1 MKYFL
6 VIIFMLAATMVSA
19 QNLELVESLHYTKAF
34 SASECRKDL
43 NGNFC
48 AVIDVVLPGVNISK
62 IDCHYK
68 INEEIKLENGVRFFV
83 SVPNKPIKARV
94 ITEDFQPYEFEI
106 KDVKGLELYEIRL
119 KNPHTAHKQQPEIVE
134 RIVEKENIVEVE
146 SSDQNTGKAYLILK
160 ISETGTQVKVD
171 YRTYNVNGRE
181 FKINLPYG
189 YHNVTVSKPTFRTVD
204 FSVNLTGEPIEKNI
218 TLTNASVE
226 IKVEKE
232 YDAVL
237 YVDGVRYGTQNTVR
251 VSADSKHTIKIE
263 KNGHT
268 KSKTV
273 KAEQYN
279 FTVVMP
285 SFSNSQVSQ
294 SNWFIGGTF
303 SPQLM
308 SGGISVGRCER
319 AGFILNAGVSKLA
332 VNNWHYRSLEKGGLL
347 DTFKISN
354 IYSTKLLDNSELKS
368 AKKKGLYRSY
378 VRIGPMFRLFDFAY
392 IYGAVGCGTY
402 ADVKEYDSYLYAPS
416 KHSGFEGEVGLM
428 LKYKSLGVSAGYT
441 QSIGKGKD
449 FSDYHIGLNYWMNVL
464 TKHIN
469 PRHRFIV
476 GYRYSPSAPIGM
488 SLGVSFGYYEQWGL
502 VVNGGFAQYN
512 MHVWAERSKD
522 YSPEGFWI
530 DEVHTVS
537 HTYQYEGE
545 NCKHNGIFRAYYHI
559 GPFFRI
565 NDVFSYYVTV
575 GYGNYAHMKRHPY
588 LTYSILSG
596 TTNLYATKVHNGV
609 DGEVGIMLKFGRI
622 GFSLGYQHNIGKE
635 DLFSDLNVGV
645 QLWLGR

>member
-1 MKYFL
+1 MKKIFTIICL
-6 VIIFMLAATMVSA
+6 VIICCNVSA
-19 QNLELVESLHYTKAF
+19 QETYNKDFAISVKKNSEYFYGEASDTETAFNKLLKKIKSYNDFDSPIDTTAAGARKKSRHFEYQKNSKTKVTLYYVLK
-34 SASECRKDL
+34 KDL
-43 NGNFC
+43 AITENADNHENSETESQHPDEN
-48 AVIDVVLPGVNISK
+48 APVIDFVLNYNNYQDLRQYLDK
-62 IDCHYK
+62 
-68 INEEIKLENGVRFFV
+68 R
-83 SVPNKPIKARV
+83 
-94 ITEDFQPYEFEI
+94 
-106 KDVKGLELYEIRL
+106 
-119 KNPHTAHKQQPEIVE
+119 KN
-134 RIVEKENIVEVE
+134 
-146 SSDQNTGKAYLILK
+146 
-160 ISETGTQVKVD
+160 
-171 YRTYNVNGRE
+171 
-181 FKINLPYG
+181 G

-204 FSVNLTGEPIEKNI
+204 FYVNLTGEPIEKNI

-285 SFSNSQVSQ
+285 SFSNSQVTQ

-488 SLGVSFGYYEQWGL
+488 SLGVSFGYYEKWGL

-530 DEVHTVS
+530 NEIHTVS
-537 HTYQYEGE
+537 HKNQYEGE

-575 GYGNYAHMKRHPY
+575 GYGNYAHLKRHPD

-596 TTNLYATKVHNGV
+596 TTN
-609 DGEVGIMLKFGRI
+609 FQSSQRC
-622 GFSLGYQHNIGKE
+622 
-635 DLFSDLNVGV
+635 
-645 QLWLGR
+645 